1 MIDFVIDDEG
11 DYESSMTGSDRR
23 QEILK
28 NIKESDR
35 PVSGSKLAK
44 DYDVSRQVI
53 VQDIALLRASGYD
66 IISTN
71 RGYVLEGQTCAER
84 VFKVRHTD
92 EQLETELCTIV
103 DLGGQVKNVMVNHK
117 VYGHIEAEL
126 GITSRRKVKEFLV
139 RDVYSILAKNVNPY
153 NSSFEVLT
161 RDLKRLKRNGY
172 RVILLSGSRTR
183 ARRLAED
190 LRDYDLNSFYDEDP
204 ERLVKPGEILVSY
217 GHVAV
222 GYEYPMLKFTVI
234 SETDIFGKK
243 KKKKRHLKL

>member
-1 MIDFVIDDEG
+1 MIKTVSGIASKNSFLMIDFVIDDEG

-84 VFKVRHTD
+84 VFKVRNTD

-126 GITSRRKVKEFLV
+126 GITSRRKVKEFLA
-139 RDVYSILAKNVNPY
+139 DIESGKSTPLKNITSDYHYHTVTAD
-153 NSSFEVLT
+153 SEETL
-161 RDLKRLKRNGY
+161 GM
-172 RVILLSGSRTR
+172 I
-183 ARRLAED
+183 EEE
-190 LRDYDLNSFYDEDP
+190 LRKLGF
-204 ERLVKPGEILVSY
+204 LVEN
-217 GHVAV
+217 
-222 GYEYPMLKFTVI
+222 
-234 SETDIFGKK
+234 
-243 KKKKRHLKL
+243 

>member
-1 MIDFVIDDEG
+1 MIKTVSGIASKNSFLMIDFVIDDEG

-126 GITSRRKVKEFLV
+126 GIISRRKVKEFLA
-139 RDVYSILAKNVNPY
+139 DIESGKSTPLKNITSDYHYHTVTAD
-153 NSSFEVLT
+153 SEETL
-161 RDLKRLKRNGY
+161 DL
-172 RVILLSGSRTR
+172 I
-183 ARRLAED
+183 EEE
-190 LRDYDLNSFYDEDP
+190 LR
-204 ERLVKPGEILVSY
+204 
-217 GHVAV
+217 
-222 GYEYPMLKFTVI
+222 
-234 SETDIFGKK
+234 
-243 KKKKRHLKL
+243 KL

>member
-1 MIDFVIDDEG
+1 MCIIMIKTVSGNASKNSFLMIDFVIDDEG
-11 DYESSMTGSDRR
+11 DYENSMTGSDRR

-126 GITSRRKVKEFLV
+126 GITSRRKVKEFLE
-139 RDVYSILAKNVNPY
+139 DIESGKSTPLKNITSDYHYHTVTAD
-153 NSSFEVLT
+153 SEETL
-161 RDLKRLKRNGY
+161 DL
-172 RVILLSGSRTR
+172 I
-183 ARRLAED
+183 EEE
-190 LRDYDLNSFYDEDP
+190 LRKLGF
-204 ERLVKPGEILVSY
+204 LVEN
-217 GHVAV
+217 
-222 GYEYPMLKFTVI
+222 
-234 SETDIFGKK
+234 
-243 KKKKRHLKL
+243 

>member
-1 MIDFVIDDEG
+1 MCIIMIKTVSGIASKNSFLMIDFVIDDEG

-126 GITSRRKVKEFLV
+126 GITSRRKVKEFLE
-139 RDVYSILAKNVNPY
+139 DIESGKSTPLKNITSDYHYHTVTAD
-153 NSSFEVLT
+153 SEET
-161 RDLKRLKRNGY
+161 IGM
-172 RVILLSGSRTR
+172 I
-183 ARRLAED
+183 EEE
-190 LRDYDLNSFYDEDP
+190 LRKLGF
-204 ERLVKPGEILVSY
+204 LVEN
-217 GHVAV
+217 
-222 GYEYPMLKFTVI
+222 
-234 SETDIFGKK
+234 
-243 KKKKRHLKL
+243 

>member
-1 MIDFVIDDEG
+1 MIKTVSENASKNSFLMIDFVIDDEG
-11 DYESSMTGSDRR
+11 DYDSSMTGSDRR

-44 DYDVSRQVI
+44 DYEVSRQVI

-92 EQLETELCTIV
+92 AQLETELCTII

-126 GITSRRKVKEFLV
+126 GITSRRKVKEFLA
-139 RDVYSILAKNVNPY
+139 DIKSGKSTPLKNITSDYHYHTVTAD
-153 NSSFEVLT
+153 SEETL
-161 RDLKRLKRNGY
+161 DL
-172 RVILLSGSRTR
+172 I
-183 ARRLAED
+183 ED
-190 LRDYDLNSFYDEDP
+190 ELRKLGF
-204 ERLVKPGEILVSY
+204 LVEN
-217 GHVAV
+217 
-222 GYEYPMLKFTVI
+222 
-234 SETDIFGKK
+234 
-243 KKKKRHLKL
+243 

>member
-1 MIDFVIDDEG
+1 MIKTVSGIASKNSFLMIDFVIDDEG
-11 DYESSMTGSDRR
+11 DCESSMTGSDRR

-126 GITSRRKVKEFLV
+126 GITSRRKVKEFLE
-139 RDVYSILAKNVNPY
+139 DIESGKSTPLKNITSDYHYHTVTAD
-153 NSSFEVLT
+153 SEETL
-161 RDLKRLKRNGY
+161 GM
-172 RVILLSGSRTR
+172 I
-183 ARRLAED
+183 EEE
-190 LRDYDLNSFYDEDP
+190 LRKLGF
-204 ERLVKPGEILVSY
+204 LVEN
-217 GHVAV
+217 
-222 GYEYPMLKFTVI
+222 
-234 SETDIFGKK
+234 
-243 KKKKRHLKL
+243 

>member
-1 MIDFVIDDEG
+1 MIKTVSGIASKNSFLMIDFVIDDEG

-92 EQLETELCTIV
+92 EQLEMELCAIV

-126 GITSRRKVKEFLV
+126 GITSRRKVKEFLA
-139 RDVYSILAKNVNPY
+139 DIESGKSTPLKNITSDYHYHTVTAD
-153 NSSFEVLT
+153 SEQTL
-161 RDLKRLKRNGY
+161 GM
-172 RVILLSGSRTR
+172 I
-183 ARRLAED
+183 EEE
-190 LRDYDLNSFYDEDP
+190 LRKLGF
-204 ERLVKPGEILVSY
+204 LVEN
-217 GHVAV
+217 
-222 GYEYPMLKFTVI
+222 
-234 SETDIFGKK
+234 
-243 KKKKRHLKL
+243 

>member
-1 MIDFVIDDEG
+1 MIKTVSENASKNSFLMIDFVIDDEG
-11 DYESSMTGSDRR
+11 DYDSSMTGSDRR

-126 GITSRRKVKEFLV
+126 GITSRRKVKEFLE
-139 RDVYSILAKNVNPY
+139 DIESGKSTPLKNITSDYHYHTVTAD
-153 NSSFEVLT
+153 SEETLG
-161 RDLKRLKRNGY
+161 L
-172 RVILLSGSRTR
+172 I
-183 ARRLAED
+183 EEE
-190 LRDYDLNSFYDEDP
+190 LRKLGF
-204 ERLVKPGEILVSY
+204 LVEN
-217 GHVAV
+217 
-222 GYEYPMLKFTVI
+222 
-234 SETDIFGKK
+234 
-243 KKKKRHLKL
+243 

>member
-1 MIDFVIDDEG
+1 MIKTVSGIASKNSFLMIDFVIDDEG

-126 GITSRRKVKEFLV
+126 GITSRRKVKEFLE
-139 RDVYSILAKNVNPY
+139 DIESGKSTPIKNITSDYHYHTVTAD
-153 NSSFEVLT
+153 SEETLG
-161 RDLKRLKRNGY
+161 L
-172 RVILLSGSRTR
+172 I
-183 ARRLAED
+183 ED
-190 LRDYDLNSFYDEDP
+190 ELRKLGF
-204 ERLVKPGEILVSY
+204 LVEN
-217 GHVAV
+217 
-222 GYEYPMLKFTVI
+222 
-234 SETDIFGKK
+234 
-243 KKKKRHLKL
+243 

>member
-1 MIDFVIDDEG
+1 MLLKTVFLMIDFVIDDKG

-84 VFKVRHTD
+84 VFKLRHTD
-92 EQLETELCTIV
+92 EQLETELCTII

-126 GITSRRKVKEFLV
+126 GITSRRKVKEFLA
-139 RDVYSILAKNVNPY
+139 DIKSGKSTPLKNITSDYHYHTVTAD
-153 NSSFEVLT
+153 SEETLGMIEEEL
-161 RDLKRLKRNGY
+161 RKLRLIDPKDYRN
-172 RVILLSGSRTR
+172 IEFL
-183 ARRLAED
+183 
-190 LRDYDLNSFYDEDP
+190 
-204 ERLVKPGEILVSY
+204 
-217 GHVAV
+217 
-222 GYEYPMLKFTVI
+222 
-234 SETDIFGKK
+234 
-243 KKKKRHLKL
+243 

>member
-1 MIDFVIDDEG
+1 MIKTVSGIASKNSFLMIDFVIDDEG

-126 GITSRRKVKEFLV
+126 GITSRRKVKEFLA
-139 RDVYSILAKNVNPY
+139 DIESGKSTPLKNITSDYHYHTVTAD
-153 NSSFEVLT
+153 SEETL
-161 RDLKRLKRNGY
+161 DL
-172 RVILLSGSRTR
+172 I
-183 ARRLAED
+183 EEE
-190 LRDYDLNSFYDEDP
+190 LRKLGF
-204 ERLVKPGEILVSY
+204 LVEN
-217 GHVAV
+217 
-222 GYEYPMLKFTVI
+222 
-234 SETDIFGKK
+234 
-243 KKKKRHLKL
+243 

>member
-1 MIDFVIDDEG
+1 MLLKTVFLMIDFVIDDEG
-11 DYESSMTGSDRR
+11 DYDSSMTGSDRR

-35 PVSGSKLAK
+35 PVSGSILAK

-92 EQLETELCTIV
+92 EQLETELCTII

-126 GITSRRKVKEFLV
+126 GITSRRKVKEFLA
-139 RDVYSILAKNVNPY
+139 DIKSGKSTPLKNITSDYHYHTVTAD
-153 NSSFEVLT
+153 SEETL
-161 RDLKRLKRNGY
+161 DL
-172 RVILLSGSRTR
+172 I
-183 ARRLAED
+183 ED
-190 LRDYDLNSFYDEDP
+190 ELRKLGF
-204 ERLVKPGEILVSY
+204 LVEN
-217 GHVAV
+217 
-222 GYEYPMLKFTVI
+222 
-234 SETDIFGKK
+234 
-243 KKKKRHLKL
+243 

>member
-1 MIDFVIDDEG
+1 MIKTVSGIASKNSFLMIDFVIDDEG

-126 GITSRRKVKEFLV
+126 GITSRRKVKEFLA
-139 RDVYSILAKNVNPY
+139 DIESGKSTPLKNITSDYHYHTVTAD
-153 NSSFEVLT
+153 SEET
-161 RDLKRLKRNGY
+161 
-172 RVILLSGSRTR
+172 
-183 ARRLAED
+183 
-190 LRDYDLNSFYDEDP
+190 LRMIEEELRKLGF
-204 ERLVKPGEILVSY
+204 LVEN
-217 GHVAV
+217 
-222 GYEYPMLKFTVI
+222 
-234 SETDIFGKK
+234 
-243 KKKKRHLKL
+243 

>member
-1 MIDFVIDDEG
+1 MIKTVSGIASKNSFLMIDFVIDDEG
-11 DYESSMTGSDRR
+11 DYENSMTGSDRR

-117 VYGHIEAEL
+117 VYGHMEAEL
-126 GITSRRKVKEFLV
+126 GITSRRKVKEFLE
-139 RDVYSILAKNVNPY
+139 DIESGKSTPLKNITSDYHYHTVTAD
-153 NSSFEVLT
+153 SEETLG
-161 RDLKRLKRNGY
+161 LIEG
-172 RVILLSGSRTR
+172 
-183 ARRLAED
+183 E
-190 LRDYDLNSFYDEDP
+190 LRKLGF
-204 ERLVKPGEILVSY
+204 LVEN
-217 GHVAV
+217 
-222 GYEYPMLKFTVI
+222 
-234 SETDIFGKK
+234 
-243 KKKKRHLKL
+243 

>member
-1 MIDFVIDDEG
+1 MIKTVSGNASKNSFLMIDFVIDDEG

-126 GITSRRKVKEFLV
+126 GITSRRKVKEFLA
-139 RDVYSILAKNVNPY
+139 DIESGKSTPLKNITSDYHYHTVTAD
-153 NSSFEVLT
+153 SEETLG
-161 RDLKRLKRNGY
+161 L
-172 RVILLSGSRTR
+172 I
-183 ARRLAED
+183 EEE
-190 LRDYDLNSFYDEDP
+190 LRKLGF
-204 ERLVKPGEILVSY
+204 LVEN
-217 GHVAV
+217 
-222 GYEYPMLKFTVI
+222 
-234 SETDIFGKK
+234 
-243 KKKKRHLKL
+243 

>member
-1 MIDFVIDDEG
+1 MIKTVSGIASKNSFLMIDFVIDYEG

-126 GITSRRKVKEFLV
+126 GITSRRKVKEFLA
-139 RDVYSILAKNVNPY
+139 DIESGKSTPLKNITSDYHYHTVTAD
-153 NSSFEVLT
+153 SEETL
-161 RDLKRLKRNGY
+161 DL
-172 RVILLSGSRTR
+172 I
-183 ARRLAED
+183 EEE
-190 LRDYDLNSFYDEDP
+190 LRKLGF
-204 ERLVKPGEILVSY
+204 LVEN
-217 GHVAV
+217 
-222 GYEYPMLKFTVI
+222 
-234 SETDIFGKK
+234 
-243 KKKKRHLKL
+243 

>member
-71 RGYVLEGQTCAER
+71 RGYVLLKPGKCER
-84 VFKVRHTD
+84 IFKVRHTA
-92 EQLETELCTIV
+92 EEIEKELQIIV
-103 DLGGQVKNVMVNHK
+103 DNGGRILDVFVYHKIYGVVKAPMNIKTRKDIYEYVK
-117 VYGHIEAEL
+117 TLSSGKSSPL
-126 GITSRRKVKEFLV
+126 LKITDNYHYHTVQADSENILDNIQKDLEECGF
-139 RDVYSILAKNVNPY
+139 LAKLLD
-153 NSSFEVLT
+153 FEPV
-161 RDLKRLKRNGY
+161 DFWEK
-172 RVILLSGSRTR
+172 
-183 ARRLAED
+183 
-190 LRDYDLNSFYDEDP
+190 
-204 ERLVKPGEILVSY
+204 
-217 GHVAV
+217 
-222 GYEYPMLKFTVI
+222 
-234 SETDIFGKK
+234 SE
-243 KKKKRHLKL
+243 

>member
-1 MIDFVIDDEG
+1 MIKTVSGIASKNSFLMIDFVIDDEG

-53 VQDIALLRASGYD
+53 VQDIALLRASGFD

-126 GITSRRKVKEFLV
+126 GITSRRKVKEFLE
-139 RDVYSILAKNVNPY
+139 DIESGKSTPLKNITSDYHYHTVTADR
-153 NSSFEVLT
+153 EETL
-161 RDLKRLKRNGY
+161 GM
-172 RVILLSGSRTR
+172 I
-183 ARRLAED
+183 EEE
-190 LRDYDLNSFYDEDP
+190 LRKLGF
-204 ERLVKPGEILVSY
+204 LVEN
-217 GHVAV
+217 
-222 GYEYPMLKFTVI
+222 
-234 SETDIFGKK
+234 
-243 KKKKRHLKL
+243 

>member
-1 MIDFVIDDEG
+1 MIKTVSGIASKNSFLMIDFVIDDEG

-126 GITSRRKVKEFLV
+126 GITSRRKVKEFLA
-139 RDVYSILAKNVNPY
+139 DIESGKSTPLKNITSDYHYHTVTAD
-153 NSSFEVLT
+153 SEETL
-161 RDLKRLKRNGY
+161 GM
-172 RVILLSGSRTR
+172 IEEELSKLG
-183 ARRLAED
+183 
-190 LRDYDLNSFYDEDP
+190 F
-204 ERLVKPGEILVSY
+204 LVEN
-217 GHVAV
+217 
-222 GYEYPMLKFTVI
+222 
-234 SETDIFGKK
+234 
-243 KKKKRHLKL
+243 

>member
-1 MIDFVIDDEG
+1 MCIIMIKTVSGIASKNSFLMIDFVIDDEG

-53 VQDIALLRASGYD
+53 VQDIALLRASGFD

-126 GITSRRKVKEFLV
+126 GITSRRKVKEFLE
-139 RDVYSILAKNVNPY
+139 DIESGKSTPLKNITSDYHYHTVTAD
-153 NSSFEVLT
+153 SEETLVL
-161 RDLKRLKRNGY
+161 
-172 RVILLSGSRTR
+172 I
-183 ARRLAED
+183 ED
-190 LRDYDLNSFYDEDP
+190 ELRKLGF
-204 ERLVKPGEILVSY
+204 LVEN
-217 GHVAV
+217 
-222 GYEYPMLKFTVI
+222 
-234 SETDIFGKK
+234 
-243 KKKKRHLKL
+243 

>member
-1 MIDFVIDDEG
+1 MIKTVSGNASKNSFFMIDFVIDDEG

-44 DYDVSRQVI
+44 DYEVSRQVI

-92 EQLETELCTIV
+92 EQLETELCTII

-126 GITSRRKVKEFLV
+126 GITSRRKVKEFLA
-139 RDVYSILAKNVNPY
+139 DIKSGKSTPLKNITSDYHYHTVTADSEETLN
-153 NSSFEVLT
+153 L
-161 RDLKRLKRNGY
+161 
-172 RVILLSGSRTR
+172 I
-183 ARRLAED
+183 ED
-190 LRDYDLNSFYDEDP
+190 ELRKLGF
-204 ERLVKPGEILVSY
+204 LVEN
-217 GHVAV
+217 
-222 GYEYPMLKFTVI
+222 
-234 SETDIFGKK
+234 
-243 KKKKRHLKL
+243 

>member
-1 MIDFVIDDEG
+1 MIKTVSGIASKNSFLMIDFVIDDEG
-11 DYESSMTGSDRR
+11 DYESSMTGSNRR

-126 GITSRRKVKEFLV
+126 GITSRRKVKEFLA
-139 RDVYSILAKNVNPY
+139 DIESGKSTPLKNITSDYHYHTVTAD
-153 NSSFEVLT
+153 SEETL
-161 RDLKRLKRNGY
+161 DL
-172 RVILLSGSRTR
+172 I
-183 ARRLAED
+183 EEE
-190 LRDYDLNSFYDEDP
+190 LRKLGF
-204 ERLVKPGEILVSY
+204 LVEN
-217 GHVAV
+217 
-222 GYEYPMLKFTVI
+222 
-234 SETDIFGKK
+234 
-243 KKKKRHLKL
+243 

>member
-92 EQLETELCTIV
+92 EQLEMELCAIV

-126 GITSRRKVKEFLV
+126 GITSRRKVKEFLADIMGLLWSNI
-139 RDVYSILAKNVNPY
+139 RKNGDHALAAH
-153 NSSFEVLT
+153 
-161 RDLKRLKRNGY
+161 RQ
-172 RVILLSGSRTR
+172 
-183 ARRLAED
+183 
-190 LRDYDLNSFYDEDP
+190 
-204 ERLVKPGEILVSY
+204 
-217 GHVAV
+217 
-222 GYEYPMLKFTVI
+222 
-234 SETDIFGKK
+234 
-243 KKKKRHLKL
+243 

>member
-71 RGYVLEGQTCAER
+71 RGYVLLKPGKCER
-84 VFKVRHTD
+84 IFKVRHTA
-92 EQLETELCTIV
+92 EEIEKELQIIV
-103 DLGGQVKNVMVNHK
+103 DNGGRILDVFVYHKIYGVVKAPMNIKTRKDIYEYVK
-117 VYGHIEAEL
+117 TLSSGKSSPL
-126 GITSRRKVKEFLV
+126 LKITDNYHYHTVQADSEDILDNIQKDLEECGF
-139 RDVYSILAKNVNPY
+139 LAKLLD
-153 NSSFEVLT
+153 FEPV
-161 RDLKRLKRNGY
+161 DFWEKN
-172 RVILLSGSRTR
+172 
-183 ARRLAED
+183 E
-190 LRDYDLNSFYDEDP
+190 
-204 ERLVKPGEILVSY
+204 
-217 GHVAV
+217 
-222 GYEYPMLKFTVI
+222 
-234 SETDIFGKK
+234 
-243 KKKKRHLKL
+243 

>member
-1 MIDFVIDDEG
+1 MIKTVSGIASKNSFLMIDFVIDDEG

-71 RGYVLEGQTCAER
+71 RGQVLEGQTGAER

-126 GITSRRKVKEFLV
+126 GITSRRKVKEFLA
-139 RDVYSILAKNVNPY
+139 DIESGKSTPLKNITSDYHYHTVTAD
-153 NSSFEVLT
+153 SEETL
-161 RDLKRLKRNGY
+161 DLIEEELRKLGFLVENQLLKHSECY
-172 RVILLSGSRTR
+172 AGS
-183 ARRLAED
+183 E
-190 LRDYDLNSFYDEDP
+190 
-204 ERLVKPGEILVSY
+204 K
-217 GHVAV
+217 
-222 GYEYPMLKFTVI
+222 
-234 SETDIFGKK
+234 
-243 KKKKRHLKL
+243 

>member
-1 MIDFVIDDEG
+1 MIKTVSGIASKNSFLMIDFVIDDEG
-11 DYESSMTGSDRR
+11 DYENSMTGSNRR

-126 GITSRRKVKEFLV
+126 GITSRRKVKEFLE
-139 RDVYSILAKNVNPY
+139 DIESGKSTPLKNITSDYHYHTVTAD
-153 NSSFEVLT
+153 SEETL
-161 RDLKRLKRNGY
+161 GM
-172 RVILLSGSRTR
+172 I
-183 ARRLAED
+183 EEE
-190 LRDYDLNSFYDEDP
+190 LRKLGF
-204 ERLVKPGEILVSY
+204 LVEN
-217 GHVAV
+217 
-222 GYEYPMLKFTVI
+222 
-234 SETDIFGKK
+234 
-243 KKKKRHLKL
+243 

>member
-1 MIDFVIDDEG
+1 MIKTVSGIASKNSFLMIDFVIDDEG

-71 RGYVLEGQTCAER
+71 WGYVLEGQTCAER

-126 GITSRRKVKEFLV
+126 GITSRRKVKEFLA
-139 RDVYSILAKNVNPY
+139 DIESGKSTPLKNITSDYHYHTVTAD
-153 NSSFEVLT
+153 SEETL
-161 RDLKRLKRNGY
+161 GM
-172 RVILLSGSRTR
+172 I
-183 ARRLAED
+183 EEE
-190 LRDYDLNSFYDEDP
+190 LRKLGF
-204 ERLVKPGEILVSY
+204 LVEN
-217 GHVAV
+217 
-222 GYEYPMLKFTVI
+222 
-234 SETDIFGKK
+234 
-243 KKKKRHLKL
+243 

>member
-1 MIDFVIDDEG
+1 MCIIMIKTVSGNASKNSFLMIDFVIDDEG

-126 GITSRRKVKEFLV
+126 GITSRRKVKEFLA
-139 RDVYSILAKNVNPY
+139 DIESGKSTPLKNITSDYHYHTVTADR
-153 NSSFEVLT
+153 EETL
-161 RDLKRLKRNGY
+161 GM
-172 RVILLSGSRTR
+172 I
-183 ARRLAED
+183 EEE
-190 LRDYDLNSFYDEDP
+190 LRKLGF
-204 ERLVKPGEILVSY
+204 LVEN
-217 GHVAV
+217 
-222 GYEYPMLKFTVI
+222 
-234 SETDIFGKK
+234 
-243 KKKKRHLKL
+243 

>member
-1 MIDFVIDDEG
+1 MIKTVSGIASKNSFLMIDFVIDDEG

-92 EQLETELCTIV
+92 EQLEMELCAIV

-126 GITSRRKVKEFLV
+126 GITSRRKVKEFL
-139 RDVYSILAKNVNPY
+139 
-153 NSSFEVLT
+153 
-161 RDLKRLKRNGY
+161 
-172 RVILLSGSRTR
+172 
-183 ARRLAED
+183 
-190 LRDYDLNSFYDEDP
+190 
-204 ERLVKPGEILVSY
+204 
-217 GHVAV
+217 
-222 GYEYPMLKFTVI
+222 
-234 SETDIFGKK
+234 TDIESGKSTP
-243 KKKKRHLKL
+243 LKNITSDYHYHTVTADSEETLGMIEEELRKLGFLVEN

>member
-1 MIDFVIDDEG
+1 MIKTVSGIASKNSFLMIDFVIDDEG

-103 DLGGQVKNVMVNHK
+103 GGQVKNVMVNHK

-126 GITSRRKVKEFLV
+126 GITSRRKVKEFLE
-139 RDVYSILAKNVNPY
+139 DIESGKSTPLKNITSDYHYHTVTAD
-153 NSSFEVLT
+153 SEETLG
-161 RDLKRLKRNGY
+161 L
-172 RVILLSGSRTR
+172 I
-183 ARRLAED
+183 ED
-190 LRDYDLNSFYDEDP
+190 ELRKLGF
-204 ERLVKPGEILVSY
+204 LVEN
-217 GHVAV
+217 
-222 GYEYPMLKFTVI
+222 
-234 SETDIFGKK
+234 
-243 KKKKRHLKL
+243 

>member
-1 MIDFVIDDEG
+1 MIKTVSGIASKNSFLMIDFVIDDEG
-11 DYESSMTGSDRR
+11 EYESSMTGSDRR

-126 GITSRRKVKEFLV
+126 GITSRRKVKEFLA
-139 RDVYSILAKNVNPY
+139 DIESGKSTPLKNITSDYHYHTVTAD
-153 NSSFEVLT
+153 SEETLG
-161 RDLKRLKRNGY
+161 L
-172 RVILLSGSRTR
+172 I
-183 ARRLAED
+183 EEE
-190 LRDYDLNSFYDEDP
+190 LRKLGF
-204 ERLVKPGEILVSY
+204 LVEN
-217 GHVAV
+217 
-222 GYEYPMLKFTVI
+222 
-234 SETDIFGKK
+234 
-243 KKKKRHLKL
+243 

>member
-1 MIDFVIDDEG
+1 
-11 DYESSMTGSDRR
+11 MTGSERR

-28 NIKESDR
+28 EIKESDR

-44 DYDVSRQVI
+44 VYDVSRQVI

-92 EQLETELCTIV
+92 EQLETELCAIV

-126 GITSRRKVKEFLV
+126 GITSRRKVKEFLE
-139 RDVYSILAKNVNPY
+139 DIESGKSTPLKNITSDYHYHTVTADSEETLNLI
-153 NSSFEVLT
+153 E
-161 RDLKRLKRNGY
+161 
-172 RVILLSGSRTR
+172 
-183 ARRLAED
+183 EE
-190 LRDYDLNSFYDEDP
+190 LRKLGF
-204 ERLVKPGEILVSY
+204 LVES
-217 GHVAV
+217 
-222 GYEYPMLKFTVI
+222 
-234 SETDIFGKK
+234 
-243 KKKKRHLKL
+243 

>member
-1 MIDFVIDDEG
+1 MESKSDEDIDFVIDDEG

-103 DLGGQVKNVMVNHK
+103 DFGGQVKNVMVNHK

-126 GITSRRKVKEFLV
+126 GITSRRKVKEFLA
-139 RDVYSILAKNVNPY
+139 DIESGKSTPLKNITSDYHYHTVTAD
-153 NSSFEVLT
+153 SEET
-161 RDLKRLKRNGY
+161 
-172 RVILLSGSRTR
+172 
-183 ARRLAED
+183 
-190 LRDYDLNSFYDEDP
+190 LRMIEEELRKLGF
-204 ERLVKPGEILVSY
+204 LVEN
-217 GHVAV
+217 
-222 GYEYPMLKFTVI
+222 
-234 SETDIFGKK
+234 
-243 KKKKRHLKL
+243 